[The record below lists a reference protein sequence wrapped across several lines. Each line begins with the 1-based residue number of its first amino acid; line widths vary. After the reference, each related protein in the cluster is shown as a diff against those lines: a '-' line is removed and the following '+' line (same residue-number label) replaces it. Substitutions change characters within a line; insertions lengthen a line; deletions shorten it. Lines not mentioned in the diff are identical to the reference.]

1 MRITI
6 LAFAQARDVFGFS
19 ERTVDCSAADTP
31 RSIVEKFSVSAD
43 LTFLRVALD
52 QEYCDWDTPVGPA
65 RELALMPPVS
75 GG

>member
-1 MRITI
+1 MGITTEI
-6 LAFAQARDVFGFS
+6 EAGSA
-19 ERTVDCSAADTP
+19 VDCSAVDTP

-52 QEYCDWDTPVGPA
+52 QEYCDWDTPVGQA
-65 RELALMPPVS
+65 AELALMPPVS

>member
-1 MRITI
+1 MNITI

-19 ERTVDCSAADTP
+19 ECTVECSASDTP
-31 RSIVEKFSVSAD
+31 RSIVDRFSVSAD

-52 QEYCDWDTPVGPA
+52 QEYCEWDTPVGQA
-65 RELALMPPVS
+65 AELALMPPVS

>member
-1 MRITI
+1 MTITI

-19 ERTVDCSAADTP
+19 ERAVESSAADTP
-31 RSIVEKFSVSAD
+31 RSIVERFSVSAD

-52 QEYCDWDTPVGPA
+52 QEYCDWDTPVGQA

>member
-31 RSIVEKFSVSAD
+31 RSIVERFSVSAD

-52 QEYCDWDTPVGPA
+52 QEYCDWDTPVGLA
-65 RELALMPPVS
+65 RELALMAPVS